1 MSKPKQNCRIVLIHA
16 TAVSIEPIRRAFEE
30 EWPEAETVNLLDDSL
45 SRDVDA
51 ATSTHRKIEQRIRTL
66 GDYALYIGADAIL
79 YSCSAFGRE
88 IETVQKQLHLPVLK
102 PNEAM
107 FEEALQIGGKL
118 GMIATFGP
126 SIPSMEKE
134 FQDLAEGRGDRIQ
147 LDSLLVEE
155 AMAALGR
162 GDLETH
168 NKMIADASVAFNEYD
183 AVMLAQFSASQAYRA
198 VKENLSCPVLTSPH
212 SAVRKLKRE
221 MIKE

>member
-1 MSKPKQNCRIVLIHA
+1 MSTPTQSCRIVLIHA
-16 TAVSIEPIRRAFEE
+16 TAVSTGPIKRAFEE

-51 ATSTHRKIEQRIRTL
+51 PTSTPHEIQQRIRTL
-66 GDYALYIGADAIL
+66 GDYAVHIGADAIL

-88 IETVQKQLHLPVLK
+88 IEEVQRQLHLPVLK

-107 FEEALQIGGKL
+107 FEEALRIGGKL

-134 FQDLAEGRGDRIQ
+134 FQGLAEAHGARIQ

-155 AMAALGR
+155 ALAALNR

-168 NKMIADASVAFNEYD
+168 NKLIADASVAFNEYD

-198 VKENLSCPVLTSPH
+198 VTQNLSCPVLTSPH

-221 MIKE
+221 MLGG

>member
-1 MSKPKQNCRIVLIHA
+1 MPQKLPSCRIVLIHA
-16 TAVSIEPIRRAFEE
+16 TAVSVVPIKGAFDE

-51 ATSTHRKIEQRIRTL
+51 DAARSGAIQQRIITL
-66 GDYALYIGADAIL
+66 GEYAAKIGADGIL

-88 IETVQKQLHLPVLK
+88 IEEARIKLRLPVLK

-126 SIPSMEKE
+126 SIPSLERE
-134 FQDLAEGRGDRIQ
+134 FKALTEAYESTAQ
-147 LDSLLVEE
+147 LDSLLVEG
-155 AMAALGR
+155 ALAALDR

-168 NKMIADASVAFNEYD
+168 NQLIAKAASAFKDYD

-198 VKENLSCPVLTSPH
+198 VQRNLACPVLTSPH

-221 MIKE
+221 LIGR